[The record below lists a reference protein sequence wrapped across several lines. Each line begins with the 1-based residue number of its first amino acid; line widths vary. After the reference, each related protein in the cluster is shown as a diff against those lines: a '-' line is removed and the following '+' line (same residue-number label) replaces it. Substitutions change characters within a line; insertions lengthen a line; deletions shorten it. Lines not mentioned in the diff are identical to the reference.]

1 MEQYVYLSG
10 DRFLVSVRFNKRDL
24 NGTIMV
30 YDKFKLEQPE
40 MQLKRFSNEEELKEV
55 TSDFIFKLIAK
66 DSAKIISYQQFDSIL
81 HSDIIAHVG
90 FKL

>member
-1 MEQYVYLSG
+1 MGEASSHLLGYIQG
-10 DRFLVSVRFNKRDL
+10 
-24 NGTIMV
+24 I
-30 YDKFKLEQPE
+30 
-40 MQLKRFSNEEELKEV
+40 NEEELKEV

>member
-10 DRFLVSVRFNKRDL
+10 DRFLVSVRFNKRAL

-30 YDKFKLEQPE
+30 YDKFKLEAPE
-40 MQLKRFSNEEELKEV
+40 MQLKRFNSEEELKEV
-55 TSDFIFKLIAK
+55 TSDLIFKMITN
-66 DSAKIISYQQFDSIL
+66 DNAKIISYQQFDSIL

>member
-30 YDKFKLEQPE
+30 YDKFKLEKPE
-40 MQLKRFSNEEELKEV
+40 MQLKRFNSEEELKEV
-55 TSDFIFKLIAK
+55 TSDFIFKLIVK

-81 HSDIIAHVG
+81 HSDLIAHVG

>member
-10 DRFLVSVRFNKRDL
+10 DRFLVSIRFNKRDL

-55 TSDFIFKLIAK
+55 TSNFIFKLIAK
-66 DSAKIISYQQFDSIL
+66 DNAKIISYQQFDSIL